1 MVKHGDRRLSK
12 CTRQVLTCWRFRPIL
27 ASDAEV
33 MNFGKVLWSLGLTTV
48 KPENPLKIG
57 NFAGKMDEESGRSS
71 GAEHQLPELG
81 VAGSNPVARSN

>member
-1 MVKHGDRRLSK
+1 MHFDKD
-12 CTRQVLTCWRFRPIL
+12 
-27 ASDAEV
+27 
-33 MNFGKVLWSLGLTTV
+33 LWSLGLTTV

-57 NFAGKMDEESGRSS
+57 NFAVILDEESGRSS